1 MNTIARWNPLR
12 ELEEFQTRIL
22 NAFRPSSAPGQ
33 GQQNG
38 AEGFTQSAWLPPVN
52 IAEDDK
58 EYVITADL
66 PEVSPK
72 DVKVTLENGLLS
84 ITGERTGEKEEKARK
99 YHLME
104 RSYGA
109 FARSFA
115 LPADGDAKRVQAH
128 FKDGVLTVR
137 VPKSDEARPKLIE
150 VKTT

>member
-22 NAFRPSSAPGQ
+22 NAFRPAPAQ
-33 GQQNG
+33 RQAQNG
-38 AEGFTQSAWLPPVN
+38 TEGFTHATWLPPVD
-52 IAEDDK
+52 IAEDER
-58 EYVITADL
+58 EYIITADL

-72 DVKVTLENGLLS
+72 DVKVTLENGVLS
-84 ITGERTGEKEEKARK
+84 ITGERAGEKEETTRK

-115 LPADGDAKRVQAH
+115 LPADGDPKKVQAS

-137 VPKSDEARPKLIE
+137 VPKSDEAKPKLIE
-150 VKTT
+150 VKTS